1 MTSKACF
8 SKPAGFFRQLTA
20 KQLWLFAL
28 WSVFLLFLYPLS
40 GMMEFSDGWEYTAL
54 YDLQRHV
61 DRSFLT
67 RTTAV
72 LYMMPVLAIVFSS
85 CFGYLNS
92 RQKLDFYHA
101 QPVTRTR
108 LFFTNYASGAFHFVV
123 PYLVMHTL
131 AFVLMNSVTG
141 FYQPELRLL
150 LYPMLYT
157 LGMFFIFY
165 SLMVLFRMVCGNTV
179 IAVLSYGFM
188 TNLPAI
194 AYFLYQVYVGRWS
207 NLYMSSAATE
217 SGMRLTP
224 YTLLGSPMSVKVEPS
239 GAYAFVTDIDWTA
252 LVVWVVAALAA
263 AAGAVLLYKVRPSE
277 KAGSAVAVRG
287 VLPVIKYPLVVC
299 ASLLGGIFF
308 AASTGHAFVWEIIG
322 YLLFGLL
329 AQGLTRIDGLRID
342 DVEPLLQL
350 RQTGTPIGLRGLL
363 VGGIV
368 ISALGAVMDV
378 TMGIASSLSEVHAA
392 NPELSRRELFRSGMN
407 IGRDMVGTMT
417 NTLILAFLGSGFT
430 LILYLYSLGLS
441 PRQLLSSAYVSLE
454 VVSGVASSVGVILSI
469 PLTALITAEV
479 FTREKKSGK
488 SA

>member
-1 MTSKACF
+1 MKKKTKGPG
-8 SKPAGFFRQLTA
+8 PAAWIRENKWTCI
-20 KQLWLFAL
+20 
-28 WSVFLLFLYPLS
+28 
-40 GMMEFSDGWEYTAL
+40 
-54 YDLQRHV
+54 
-61 DRSFLT
+61 
-67 RTTAV
+67 
-72 LYMMPVLAIVFSS
+72 VLA
-85 CFGYLNS
+85 
-92 RQKLDFYHA
+92 
-101 QPVTRTR
+101 
-108 LFFTNYASGAFHFVV
+108 
-123 PYLVMHTL
+123 
-131 AFVLMNSVTG
+131 
-141 FYQPELRLL
+141 
-150 LYPMLYT
+150 
-157 LGMFFIFY
+157 
-165 SLMVLFRMVCGNTV
+165 
-179 IAVLSYGFM
+179 
-188 TNLPAI
+188 
-194 AYFLYQVYVGRWS
+194 
-207 NLYMSSAATE
+207 
-217 SGMRLTP
+217 
-224 YTLLGSPMSVKVEPS
+224 
-239 GAYAFVTDIDWTA
+239 
-252 LVVWVVAALAA
+252 AALA
-263 AAGAVLLYKVRPSE
+263 VLLAARLLSAPEPVQSDEPENRADYESASVDQILSVSTEKDPASDNGYRGEQLLLVTVRSGDYKGQQMQVYNYVGPLYGGPLKVGDRATILISTYSDGTVNATVYEFDRLLPLCIVLVLFI
-277 KAGSAVAVRG
+277 AAAVAVGGRTGIKSLVALAVTLVCLFG
-287 VLPVIKYPLVVC
+287 VLLPSLMKGANTLLMTFIVC
-299 ASLLGGIFF
+299 AYVAVVSLTIVGGVRKKTVCAMLGAVAGT
-308 AASTGHAFVWEIIG
+308 ALA
-322 YLLFGLL
+322 LLFGLL

>member
-54 YDLQRHV
+54 YDLQRQV

-123 PYLVMHTL
+123 PYMVMHTL

-299 ASLLGGIFF
+299 ASLL
-308 AASTGHAFVWEIIG
+308 AFVVLYNLTNININERIREIATIKVLG
-322 YLLFGLL
+322 FYQSETAAYVFREITMLSVLGSLAGLVMGKLLHAYVMAQVQVDGMFFPHRVAPTSYL
-329 AQGLTRIDGLRID
+329 
-342 DVEPLLQL
+342 
-350 RQTGTPIGLRGLL
+350 
-363 VGGIV
+363 
-368 ISALGAVMDV
+368 SALVM
-378 TMGIASSLSEVHAA
+378 TWL
-392 NPELSRRELFRSGMN
+392 
-407 IGRDMVGTMT
+407 
-417 NTLILAFLGSGFT
+417 FT
-430 LILYLYSLGLS
+430 LIITFVMRPKLRRIDMAESLK
-441 PRQLLSSAYVSLE
+441 
-454 VVSGVASSVGVILSI
+454 SI
-469 PLTALITAEV
+469 E
-479 FTREKKSGK
+479 
-488 SA
+488 

>member
-1 MTSKACF
+1 MKKKTKGPG
-8 SKPAGFFRQLTA
+8 PAAWIRENKWTCI
-20 KQLWLFAL
+20 
-28 WSVFLLFLYPLS
+28 
-40 GMMEFSDGWEYTAL
+40 
-54 YDLQRHV
+54 
-61 DRSFLT
+61 
-67 RTTAV
+67 
-72 LYMMPVLAIVFSS
+72 VLA
-85 CFGYLNS
+85 
-92 RQKLDFYHA
+92 
-101 QPVTRTR
+101 
-108 LFFTNYASGAFHFVV
+108 
-123 PYLVMHTL
+123 
-131 AFVLMNSVTG
+131 
-141 FYQPELRLL
+141 
-150 LYPMLYT
+150 
-157 LGMFFIFY
+157 
-165 SLMVLFRMVCGNTV
+165 
-179 IAVLSYGFM
+179 
-188 TNLPAI
+188 
-194 AYFLYQVYVGRWS
+194 
-207 NLYMSSAATE
+207 
-217 SGMRLTP
+217 
-224 YTLLGSPMSVKVEPS
+224 
-239 GAYAFVTDIDWTA
+239 
-252 LVVWVVAALAA
+252 AALA
-263 AAGAVLLYKVRPSE
+263 VLLAARLLAAPVPVQSDEPENRADYESASVDQILSDSTEKDPASDNGYRGEQLLLVTVRSGDYKGQQMQVYNYVGPLYGGPLKVGDRATILISTYSDGTVNATVYEFDRLLPLCIVLVQFI
-277 KAGSAVAVRG
+277 AAAVAVGGRTGIKSLVALAVTLVCLFG
-287 VLPVIKYPLVVC
+287 VLLPSLMKGANTLLMTFIVC
-299 ASLLGGIFF
+299 AYVAVVSLTIVGGVRKKTVCAMLGAVAGT
-308 AASTGHAFVWEIIG
+308 ALA
-322 YLLFGLL
+322 LLFGLL

>member
-1 MTSKACF
+1 MKKKTKGPG
-8 SKPAGFFRQLTA
+8 PAAWLRENKWTCVVLAAALARLLPAPVPVQSDEPENRADYESASVDQILSDSAEKDPASDNGYRGEQL
-20 KQLWLFAL
+20 
-28 WSVFLLFLYPLS
+28 LLVTVRSGDYKGQQMQVYNYVGPLYGGPLKVGDRATVLIS
-40 GMMEFSDGWEYTAL
+40 TYSDGTVNATVYEF
-54 YDLQRHV
+54 D
-61 DRSFLT
+61 
-67 RTTAV
+67 
-72 LYMMPVLAIVFSS
+72 
-85 CFGYLNS
+85 
-92 RQKLDFYHA
+92 
-101 QPVTRTR
+101 
-108 LFFTNYASGAFHFVV
+108 
-123 PYLVMHTL
+123 
-131 AFVLMNSVTG
+131 
-141 FYQPELRLL
+141 RLL
-150 LYPMLYT
+150 PLCIVL
-157 LGMFFIFY
+157 
-165 SLMVLFRMVCGNTV
+165 VLF
-179 IAVLSYGFM
+179 IAAAV
-188 TNLPAI
+188 A
-194 AYFLYQVYVGRWS
+194 VGGRTGIKS
-207 NLYMSSAATE
+207 L
-217 SGMRLTP
+217 
-224 YTLLGSPMSVKVEPS
+224 V
-239 GAYAFVTDIDWTA
+239 A
-252 LVVWVVAALAA
+252 LVVTLVCLFGVLLPSLMKGANTLLMTFIVCAYVAVVSLTIVGGVRKKTVCAMLGAVAGTALA
-263 AAGAVLLYKVRPSE
+263 
-277 KAGSAVAVRG
+277 
-287 VLPVIKYPLVVC
+287 
-299 ASLLGGIFF
+299 
-308 AASTGHAFVWEIIG
+308 
-322 YLLFGLL
+322 LLFGLL

>member
-1 MTSKACF
+1 MKKKTKGPG
-8 SKPAGFFRQLTA
+8 PAA
-20 KQLWLFAL
+20 WLRENK
-28 WSVFLLFLYPLS
+28 W
-40 GMMEFSDGWEYTAL
+40 TCI
-54 YDLQRHV
+54 
-61 DRSFLT
+61 
-67 RTTAV
+67 
-72 LYMMPVLAIVFSS
+72 VLA
-85 CFGYLNS
+85 
-92 RQKLDFYHA
+92 
-101 QPVTRTR
+101 
-108 LFFTNYASGAFHFVV
+108 
-123 PYLVMHTL
+123 
-131 AFVLMNSVTG
+131 
-141 FYQPELRLL
+141 
-150 LYPMLYT
+150 
-157 LGMFFIFY
+157 
-165 SLMVLFRMVCGNTV
+165 
-179 IAVLSYGFM
+179 
-188 TNLPAI
+188 
-194 AYFLYQVYVGRWS
+194 
-207 NLYMSSAATE
+207 
-217 SGMRLTP
+217 
-224 YTLLGSPMSVKVEPS
+224 
-239 GAYAFVTDIDWTA
+239 
-252 LVVWVVAALAA
+252 AALAA
-263 AAGAVLLYKVRPSE
+263 ALAAPVPVQSDEPENRADYESASVDQILSDSTEKDPASDNGYRGEQLLLVTVRSGDYKGQQMQVYNYVGPLYGGPLKVGDRATVLISTYSDGTVNATVYEFDRLLPLCIVLVLFI
-277 KAGSAVAVRG
+277 AAAVAVGGRTGVKSLVALAVTLVCLFG
-287 VLPVIKYPLVVC
+287 VLLPSLMKGANTLLMTFIVC
-299 ASLLGGIFF
+299 AYVAVVSLTIVGGVRKKTVCAMLGAVAGT
-308 AASTGHAFVWEIIG
+308 ALA
-322 YLLFGLL
+322 LLFGLL

>member
-1 MTSKACF
+1 MKKKTKGPG
-8 SKPAGFFRQLTA
+8 PAA
-20 KQLWLFAL
+20 WLRENK
-28 WSVFLLFLYPLS
+28 W
-40 GMMEFSDGWEYTAL
+40 TC
-54 YDLQRHV
+54 
-61 DRSFLT
+61 
-67 RTTAV
+67 
-72 LYMMPVLAIVFSS
+72 IV
-85 CFGYLNS
+85 
-92 RQKLDFYHA
+92 
-101 QPVTRTR
+101 
-108 LFFTNYASGAFHFVV
+108 
-123 PYLVMHTL
+123 
-131 AFVLMNSVTG
+131 
-141 FYQPELRLL
+141 
-150 LYPMLYT
+150 
-157 LGMFFIFY
+157 
-165 SLMVLFRMVCGNTV
+165 
-179 IAVLSYGFM
+179 
-188 TNLPAI
+188 
-194 AYFLYQVYVGRWS
+194 
-207 NLYMSSAATE
+207 
-217 SGMRLTP
+217 
-224 YTLLGSPMSVKVEPS
+224 
-239 GAYAFVTDIDWTA
+239 
-252 LVVWVVAALAA
+252 LAA
-263 AAGAVLLYKVRPSE
+263 AVAVLLAARLLAAPVPVQSDEPENRADYESASVDQILSDSTEKDPASDNGYRGEQLLLVTVRSGDYKGQQMQVYNYVGPLYGGPLKVGDRATVLISTYSDGTVNATVYEFDRLLPLCIVLVLFI
-277 KAGSAVAVRG
+277 AAAVAVGGRTGVKSLVALAVTLVCLFG
-287 VLPVIKYPLVVC
+287 VLLPSLMKGANTLLMTFIVC
-299 ASLLGGIFF
+299 ASVAVVSLTIVGGVRKKTVCAMLGAVAGT
-308 AASTGHAFVWEIIG
+308 ALA
-322 YLLFGLL
+322 LLFGLL